1 MKENLYKKSPI
12 FLPPISSSEPK
23 TINSPKLQK
32 LTAPIFQRAEDI
44 SCIPR
49 SSLGHDEST
58 ESYNPPSNLS
68 GYLAIE
74 EALDEIISK
83 LQDTLKKCE
92 IMGIGK
98 IASDYIIP
106 SLENPGYV
114 QEKVSVISSMVDS
127 ISSQLTRLIKYTQY
141 SSKFRETRTSTPIK
155 TPSSYSQL
163 KTPLTV
169 NTPFNLD
176 EFLETDVTV
185 AAKQIKQAS
194 KDSDLLSKIFDTRS
208 ESILLSLEEKKSL
221 GALIIGCVRDSSSQ
235 EYQRLYQEAMNKYVI
250 SENMLIRYKKL
261 LLEKEQEVEILTEEL
276 RK

>member
-32 LTAPIFQRAEDI
+32 LTAPLFQRAEDI

-49 SSLGHDEST
+49 SSLAHDEST
-58 ESYNPPSNLS
+58 ESYNPPSNFS
-68 GYLAIE
+68 SDYLNIE

-98 IASDYIIP
+98 IASDYINP
-106 SLENPGYV
+106 SLENPGCI
-114 QEKVSVISSMVDS
+114 QEKVYVISSMVDS
-127 ISSQLTRLIKYTQY
+127 ISSQLSRLIKYTQY
-141 SSKFRETRTSTPIK
+141 SSKFYETRTSTPIK

-169 NTPFNLD
+169 NTPFSLD

-185 AAKQIKQAS
+185 AAK
-194 KDSDLLSKIFDTRS
+194 
-208 ESILLSLEEKKSL
+208 
-221 GALIIGCVRDSSSQ
+221 
-235 EYQRLYQEAMNKYVI
+235 
-250 SENMLIRYKKL
+250 
-261 LLEKEQEVEILTEEL
+261 
-276 RK
+276 